1 MTSSLKVAVI
11 GAGTMGNG
19 IAQTYA
25 ANGHNV
31 TLVDMSQEGLDR
43 GLAAIRKS
51 LDRFVKKE
59 KITQEQSDEIMA
71 RVAGSTDL
79 PTAVADVDMVVEA
92 VFEREDVKKDVFV
105 QLDKHAP
112 QGAILATNTS
122 SISITAIASA
132 TSRPESVV
140 GMHFMNPVPLM
151 KLVELIKGEKTSD
164 EVVSRTKEI
173 AEGLGKTVGVAED
186 YAGFI
191 SNRVLMPMINEAA
204 FTLYEGVAT
213 RDDIDTIMK
222 LGMNHPMGP
231 LALAD
236 FIGIDDCV
244 NILDYMRDQ
253 FGDPKFRCAPN
264 MRRMV
269 EAGKLGRKS
278 GEGFYTY

>member
-1 MTSSLKVAVI
+1 MTSSIKVAVI

-59 KITQEQSDEIMA
+59 KITQEQSDGIMA

-164 EVVSRTKEI
+164 EVVARTKEI
-173 AEGLGKTVGVAED
+173 AEGLGKTVGIAED

-213 RDDIDTIMK
+213 RDDIDIIMK

-236 FIGIDDCV
+236 FIGLDVCV
-244 NILDYMRDQ
+244 NILDYMHKQ
-253 FGDPKFRCAPN
+253 FGDQKFRCAPN

>member
-59 KITQEQSDEIMA
+59 KITQEQSDEIIA
-71 RVAGSTDL
+71 RVASSTDL

-236 FIGIDDCV
+236 FIGIDVCV